1 MTSAAV
7 DRILRERSFL
17 RSAGDDPELQALR
30 TAILIEDVFG
40 VTLTDEQL
48 GSDLLDDPVALGDLL
63 ANRPTSL
70 G

>member
-1 MTSAAV
+1 MTSPAV

-17 RSAGDDPELQALR
+17 RHAADDPELQALR

-48 GSDLLDDPVALGDLL
+48 GSELLDDAVALGDLL